1 VEAGDVIMIDPAE
14 NGVVSIPQ
22 SKLVAVLELLPRLV
36 AADEKVIADVEKG
49 VTVAEAFKKHRSNL

>member
-1 VEAGDVIMIDPAE
+1 MIDPAE

-22 SKLVAVLELLPRLV
+22 SKLDAVLELLPRLV

-49 VTVAEAFKKHRSNL
+49 VTVADAFKKHRSNL